1 MTGEMN
7 MRQFSF
13 FMHMIWIAAV
23 ILILAGTARIY
34 AENVQ
39 ERVAGAV
46 AFDDGSIL
54 AALADLIF
62 ADGRVPQPCVLKAC
76 MGVKA
81 PGGFDE
87 NPESGLAVITDN
99 RGTVAAVAGYFG
111 IKTDQRGLRITPVCG
126 HV

>member
-1 MTGEMN
+1 MN
-7 MRQFSF
+7 DAVAFTPAF
-13 FMHMIWIAAV
+13 IWFGTVLLPVRADVAPAA
-23 ILILAGTARIY
+23 AG
-34 AENVQ
+34 
-39 ERVAGAV
+39 GAV
-46 AFDDGSIL
+46 AFDDGSVL

-111 IKTDQRGLRITPVCG
+111 IKTDQRGLRVTPVCG